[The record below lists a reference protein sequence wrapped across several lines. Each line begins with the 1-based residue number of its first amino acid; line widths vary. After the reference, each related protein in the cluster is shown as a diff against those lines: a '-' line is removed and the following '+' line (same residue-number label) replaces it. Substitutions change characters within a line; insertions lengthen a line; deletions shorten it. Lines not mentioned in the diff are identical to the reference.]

1 MKATVRFT
9 VRFTVK
15 HEAFRS
21 KAYDTVVT
29 IVTHNRLITDRL
41 AELKAIGVD
50 AETVVCGAGGV
61 KQIVI
66 KGDNVFVQI
75 AAGVGNYNYAE
86 AVKIGTVVDGHFV
99 QEPILG

>member
-1 MKATVRFT
+1 MKSTVK
-9 VRFTVK
+9 FTVK

-29 IVTHNRLITDRL
+29 IVTHNRLIADRL

-99 QEPILG
+99 QDTIWG

>member
-1 MKATVRFT
+1 MKAAVK
-9 VRFTVK
+9 FTVK

-29 IVTHNRLITDRL
+29 IVTHNRLIADRL
-41 AELKAIGVD
+41 AELKTIGVD
-50 AETVVCGAGGV
+50 AETVVCGAGVV

-75 AAGVGNYNYAE
+75 VAGVGKYNYAE
-86 AVKIGTVVDGHFV
+86 AVKIGAVVDGHFV
-99 QEPILG
+99 QDSIWS

>member
-1 MKATVRFT
+1 MKAA

-15 HEAFRS
+15 NEAFRS
-21 KAYDTVVT
+21 KAYDRVVT
-29 IVTHNRLITDRL
+29 IVTHNRLISDRV
-41 AELKAIGVD
+41 AEIRAIGSD
-50 AETVVCGAGGV
+50 IETVVCGAGGV

-86 AVKIGTVVDGHFV
+86 AVKIGTIIRDHFV
-99 QEPILG
+99 QDSIWR

>member
-9 VRFTVK
+9 VK
-15 HEAFRS
+15 SEAVRS
-21 KAYDTVVT
+21 KAYDRVVT
-29 IVTHNRLITDRL
+29 IVTHNRLISDRV
-41 AELKAIGVD
+41 AEINAIGTD
-50 AETVVCGAGGV
+50 TETVVCGAGGV

>member
-1 MKATVRFT
+1 MKAT

-21 KAYDTVVT
+21 KAYDTVTT
-29 IVTHNRLITDRL
+29 IVTHNRLIADRL
-41 AELKAIGVD
+41 AELKVIGVD

>member
-9 VRFTVK
+9 VK
-15 HEAFRS
+15 SEAVRS
-21 KAYDTVVT
+21 KAYDTLVT
-29 IVTHNRLITDRL
+29 IVTHNRLIADRV
-41 AELKAIGVD
+41 AEIKAIGAD
-50 AETVVCGAGGV
+50 TEMVVCGAGGV

-75 AAGVGNYNYAE
+75 AAGAGNYNYAE

-99 QEPILG
+99 QDTIWS

>member
-1 MKATVRFT
+1 MKAAVK
-9 VRFTVK
+9 FTVK

-29 IVTHNRLITDRL
+29 IVTHNRLIADRL
-41 AELKAIGVD
+41 SELKAIGVD
-50 AETVVCGAGGV
+50 AETVVCGAGGA

-66 KGDNVFVQI
+66 KGDSVFVQI

-99 QEPILG
+99 QDLVWC

>member
-1 MKATVRFT
+1 MKAT

-21 KAYDTVVT
+21 KAYGTVVT
-29 IVTHNRLITDRL
+29 IVTHNRLIADRL
-41 AELKAIGVD
+41 AALKAIGVGS
-50 AETVVCGAGGV
+50 EEVVCGAGGV

-66 KGDNVFVQI
+66 KGDVVFVQI
-75 AAGVGNYNYAE
+75 AAGVGRYNYAE

-99 QEPILG
+99 QDPIWN

>member
-9 VRFTVK
+9 VK
-15 HEAFRS
+15 SEAVRS

-29 IVTHNRLITDRL
+29 IVTHNRLLADRV
-41 AELKAIGVD
+41 AEINAIGAS
-50 AETVVCGAGGV
+50 AETVVCGTGGV

-75 AAGVGNYNYAE
+75 AAGVGRYNYAE
-86 AVKIGTVVDGHFV
+86 AVKIGTIIRDHFV
-99 QEPILG
+99 QDLVWR

>member
-9 VRFTVK
+9 VK
-15 HEAFRS
+15 SEAVRS
-21 KAYDTVVT
+21 KAYDRVVT
-29 IVTHNRLITDRL
+29 IVTHNRLISDRV
-41 AELKAIGVD
+41 AEINAIGAD
-50 AETVVCGAGGV
+50 TETVVCGAGGV

-86 AVKIGTVVDGHFV
+86 AVKIGTIVDGHFV
-99 QEPILG
+99 QDSIWR

>member
-1 MKATVRFT
+1 MKAA

-29 IVTHNRLITDRL
+29 IVTHNRLIADRL
-41 AELKAIGVD
+41 AELKTIGVD
-50 AETVVCGAGGV
+50 TETVACGAGGV

-66 KGDNVFVQI
+66 IGDNVFVQI

-86 AVKIGTVVDGHFV
+86 AVKIGAVVDGHFV
-99 QEPILG
+99 QDLVWS

>member
-1 MKATVRFT
+1 MKATVKFT
-9 VRFTVK
+9 VNG
-15 HEAFRS
+15 EAVRS

-29 IVTHNRLITDRL
+29 IVTHNRLIADRL

-86 AVKIGTVVDGHFV
+86 SVKIGTIIRDHFV
-99 QEPILG
+99 QDLVWS

>member
-1 MKATVRFT
+1 MKSA

-15 HEAFRS
+15 NEACRS

-29 IVTHNRLITDRL
+29 IVTHNRLIADRL
-41 AELKAIGVD
+41 SELKVIGVD

-99 QEPILG
+99 QDPVWN

>member
-1 MKATVRFT
+1 MKAA

-29 IVTHNRLITDRL
+29 IVTHNRLIADRL

-66 KGDNVFVQI
+66 KGDVVFVQI
-75 AAGVGNYNYAE
+75 AAGVGRYNYAE
-86 AVKIGTVVDGHFV
+86 ADKIGTIIRDHFV
-99 QEPILG
+99 QDLVWG

>member
-1 MKATVRFT
+1 MKAA

-29 IVTHNRLITDRL
+29 IVTHNRLIADRL

-99 QEPILG
+99 QDTIWS

>member
-9 VRFTVK
+9 VK
-15 HEAFRS
+15 SEAVRS
-21 KAYDTVVT
+21 KAYDRVVT
-29 IVTHNRLITDRL
+29 IVTHNRLIADRV
-41 AELKAIGVD
+41 AKIKAIGAD
-50 AETVVCGAGGV
+50 IETVVCGAGGV

-86 AVKIGTVVDGHFV
+86 AVKIGTIIRDHFV
-99 QEPILG
+99 QDLVWG

>member
-1 MKATVRFT
+1 MKAA

-15 HEAFRS
+15 TEARSS
-21 KAYDTVVT
+21 KAYDTVAT
-29 IVTHNRLITDRL
+29 IVTHNRLIADRL
-41 AELKAIGVD
+41 SELKAIGVD

-66 KGDNVFVQI
+66 KGDIVFVQI

-86 AVKIGTVVDGHFV
+86 AVKIGTVVDDHFV
-99 QEPILG
+99 QDSIWD

>member
-1 MKATVRFT
+1 MKAAVRFT

-29 IVTHNRLITDRL
+29 IVTHNRLIADRL

-86 AVKIGTVVDGHFV
+86 AVKIGTVVDSHFV
-99 QEPILG
+99 QDSIWS

>member
-1 MKATVRFT
+1 MKATVKFT
-9 VRFTVK
+9 VNG
-15 HEAFRS
+15 EAVRS

-29 IVTHNRLITDRL
+29 IVTHNRLIADRL
-41 AELKAIGVD
+41 AELKAVGVD

-86 AVKIGTVVDGHFV
+86 AVKICTVVDGHFV
-99 QEPILG
+99 QDTIWS

>member
-1 MKATVRFT
+1 MKAA

-21 KAYDTVVT
+21 EAYDTVVT
-29 IVTHNRLITDRL
+29 IVTHNRLIADRL

-86 AVKIGTVVDGHFV
+86 SVKIGTVVDGHFV
-99 QEPILG
+99 QDTIWS

>member
-1 MKATVRFT
+1 MKAAVK
-9 VRFTVK
+9 FTVK

-29 IVTHNRLITDRL
+29 IVTHNRLIADRL
-41 AELKAIGVD
+41 AELKTIGVD
-50 AETVVCGAGGV
+50 AETVVCGAGGA

-75 AAGVGNYNYAE
+75 AAGVGNYNYAK
-86 AVKIGTVVDGHFV
+86 AVKIGTIVDGHFV
-99 QEPILG
+99 QDSIWS